1 MQVTF
6 LDLATSAA
14 QFSFPSYLIG
24 NGLIKSHGVVA
35 EHKMELPFICTF
47 CLPLS
52 LSYSFYQSLSWCF
65 EFYYRPARSA
75 MLRTATSAL
84 LVTRTSGSY
93 MTLTLSRVKILGS
106 ICQSVSGTASSSLKF
121 LFLRSSSRFAESRPL
136 LPFSM
141 VGHSNIEDRLYGN
154 VTFEQ
159 IGSCLLVTPTL

>member
-65 EFYYRPARSA
+65 EFYYRPARLVGCS
-75 MLRTATSAL
+75 SYINL
-84 LVTRTSGSY
+84 LSY
-93 MTLTLSRVKILGS
+93 
-106 ICQSVSGTASSSLKF
+106 ICYA
-121 LFLRSSSRFAESRPL
+121 
-136 LPFSM
+136 
-141 VGHSNIEDRLYGN
+141 EDRYVCFARDEDRWLIYDSDTIESEDTWEHLLERFRDCKLQPEVLIFEVIKQICRIQTVVTIFYGWSL
-154 VTFEQ
+154 EHRRQ
-159 IGSCLLVTPTL
+159 ALR